1 MLVRNQDRKHRQ
13 LATSHK
19 SSCEASR
26 RAECGKS
33 ACSVRRGG
41 EWKPAT
47 VRLVRHS
54 QRNGEQRIDRTYG
67 YGAIP
72 RPYQW
77 EKRQFLALRFW
88 RGRRKGPALKKLDWS
103 IACWRDCLYVIGRP
117 GSQNENSG
125 LPTGRRYGSPAGSH
139 V

>member
-19 SSCEASR
+19 SSCKAIR

-41 EWKPAT
+41 EWKPVT

-67 YGAIP
+67 YGAIL
-72 RPYQW
+72 RPYQVVRLNSS
-77 EKRQFLALRFW
+77 EEDTPFPRSGRTKPLLLLHRRVLRLTLTPTSAKDRIMSRFCRLRRDSRSLV
-88 RGRRKGPALKKLDWS
+88 RGS
-103 IACWRDCLYVIGRP
+103 F
-117 GSQNENSG
+117 
-125 LPTGRRYGSPAGSH
+125 
-139 V
+139 